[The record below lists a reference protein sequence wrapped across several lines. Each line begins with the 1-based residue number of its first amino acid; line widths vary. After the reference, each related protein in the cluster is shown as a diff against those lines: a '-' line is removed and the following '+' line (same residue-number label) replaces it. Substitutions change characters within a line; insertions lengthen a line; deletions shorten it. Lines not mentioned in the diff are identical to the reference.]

1 MKKDYRHRHIQLSNE
16 FYANLAQNQV
26 CFFCLPP
33 ICTQFWR
40 KVTSTPASSTLR
52 HIHKQFIIAEQW
64 LLLKFCMTL
73 IFSILPQKVILSR
86 SKRGS
91 QTSFQKQIKLIFV
104 ISRSECIIK
113 VAPIFEIVKLKSMT
127 HPTAQRERGQPLRQ
141 AASVFINIYFA
152 DQDLRFEINQSLYF
166 DVR

>member
-52 HIHKQFIIAEQW
+52 HIHKQLIIAEQW

-113 VAPIFEIVKLKSMT
+113 VTPIFEIRKSKSMT
-127 HPTAQRERGQPLRQ
+127 RPTPHWWVKGGARPPVGRGICSSK
-141 AASVFINIYFA
+141 AIFFIVLSDRALPN
-152 DQDLRFEINQSLYF
+152 LKTP
-166 DVR
+166 